1 MSIPAWK
8 RLGLQVKDEVK
19 EGPLG
24 TTTHLEHDTVTNKLA
39 KKLNKKR
46 KQDEDKNTKT
56 KKPPKRVKLPKAERA
71 PPPEKDQL
79 AYLRQY
85 ADEREKWKFSKQK
98 QNWILKNIEEVPQS
112 YEKSLVVYVEGM
124 QGGARERL
132 VINLKKVV
140 EEWNKVAQEIEDKV
154 NAELYGKK
162 SEEKEEEEKEKE
174 KKEEEKKEESG
185 PLRDYAVRC
194 NKLLKALDE
203 EVELKGVE
211 REDDE
216 KEEVKEE
223 VKEEAKEEEEENEEV
238 AKNAEEEEDN
248 LVFEDIEVEDY
259 QYSTED
265 GGELEA
271 NSQPKKEE
279 KGKKV
284 KKAKEEKKE
293 KKVKKDKKKEK
304 KHKK

>member
-1 MSIPAWK
+1 MSVPAWK
-8 RLGLQVKDEVK
+8 RLGLQVKDEVT
-19 EGPLG
+19 EDPLG
-24 TTTHLEHDTVTNKLA
+24 TTTHLEHDNVTNKIA

-56 KKPPKRVKLPKAERA
+56 KKPPKRVKLPKSERA

-85 ADEREKWKFSKQK
+85 TDEREKWKFSKQK
-98 QNWILKNIEEVPQS
+98 QNWILKNIEEIPQS

-132 VINLKKVV
+132 VIDLKKVV

-154 NAELYGKK
+154 NAELYGEK
-162 SEEKEEEEKEKE
+162 SEEKEEE
-174 KKEEEKKEESG
+174 KKEEKKQEKKEESG

-203 EVELKGVE
+203 EVELKGV
-211 REDDE
+211 R
-216 KEEVKEE
+216 EEVEDEEKDEEKAEEKDEVEVEDKEQEIEE
-223 VKEEAKEEEEENEEV
+223 VP
-238 AKNAEEEEDN
+238 KNAENEDTDN
-248 LVFEDIEVEDY
+248 LIFEDIEVEDY

-265 GGELEA
+265 GGELQA
-271 NSQPKKEE
+271 NAQPEEEVKE
-279 KGKKV
+279 KNV
-284 KKAKEEKKE
+284 KKE